1 MDLSKVG
8 RALLQGR
15 GEAPQ
20 TIETE
25 GQMLQRACGELM
37 ALKNVVVLNDEA
49 HHCYREKAQSD
60 EESELKGEEKE
71 EAKKN
76 NEAARLWISGIEA
89 LKRKVGVRAVYDLSA
104 TPFFLRGSG
113 YAEGTLFPWTVSDF
127 SLMDA
132 IECGI
137 VKLPRVP
144 VADNL
149 PGNEMPI
156 YRNLWEH
163 IGKEMPKKG
172 RGKSGRLDPLSLPN
186 ELQTA
191 LHALYGHY
199 EKTFELWKQEGIEV
213 PPLFRWRRFR
223 GTGRRCLETR
233 RRVGHSVGTVRKVAS
248 HGRHYVRGRQ
258 CIRDVKPRDSFKQR
272 IAGSIRFD

>member
-1 MDLSKVG
+1 MLGDIAKAKIVISNFHAFKRRETMDLSKVG

-60 EESELKGEEKE
+60 EQSELKGEDKE

-89 LKRKVGVRAVYDLSA
+89 LKRKIGVRAVYDLSA

-113 YAEGTLFPWTVSDF
+113 YAEGTLFPCHPRHLCRARRDYF
-127 SLMDA
+127 SATFLA
-132 IECGI
+132 GASPASSPPPC
-137 VKLPRVP
+137 
-144 VADNL
+144 
-149 PGNEMPI
+149 
-156 YRNLWEH
+156 
-163 IGKEMPKKG
+163 
-172 RGKSGRLDPLSLPN
+172 PLR
-186 ELQTA
+186 T
-191 LHALYGHY
+191 
-199 EKTFELWKQEGIEV
+199 
-213 PPLFRWRRFR
+213 
-223 GTGRRCLETR
+223 RCE
-233 RRVGHSVGTVRKVAS
+233 SS
-248 HGRHYVRGRQ
+248 
-258 CIRDVKPRDSFKQR
+258 
-272 IAGSIRFD
+272 